1 MSNTISKKRTDER
14 GRILNTGESQIKK
27 KTDRNYRRYTYKY
40 KGADGKPKFAYSW
53 RLTDTDPLPK
63 GKRPC
68 KSLRELEKEIN
79 RDLMHGIDSTGA
91 KMTVCE
97 LYKEHIETKRAN
109 VRESTKKGRN
119 QLMKVLQDD
128 RLGNIQIGKVTQK
141 EANEWVKRMS
151 EKGFAYQ
158 TINNY
163 QRSLIAIF
171 YTAIERDYVRKN
183 PFIFKTSDVIE
194 NDTEEKIALT
204 DKQVEILLQFLQTDC
219 TYQKHYNAVTVLLN
233 TGLRISELCGLT
245 FKDIDFETGRIN
257 VDHQLIFDKGEYRVE
272 KPKTDSGVRKISMTE
287 SVRKALKDII
297 QNRENVQPVTI
308 DGYTDFVFLNKKG
321 LPMYGS
327 AYSTDFGKMVKKYNK
342 HHKEQLPK
350 ISPHTLRHTFCTNM
364 ANKNVQSH
372 HLQYLLGHKNPI
384 TTSKYYTHSSE
395 ESANAALE
403 SVMM

>member
-1 MSNTISKKRTDER
+1 MRKPREDLR
-14 GRILNTGESQIKK
+14 GRILKTGESQIKK
-27 KTDRNYRRYTYKY
+27 EDDRNYRRYTYKY

-97 LYKEHIETKRAN
+97 LYKEHNETQKAN
-109 VRESTKKGRN
+109 VRESTQKGRN

-128 RLGNIQIGKVTQK
+128 KLGNMQIGKVTSK
-141 EANEWVKRMS
+141 DATEWVKRMK

-163 QRSLIAIF
+163 KRSLIAIF

-183 PFIFKTSDVIE
+183 PFVFKTSDIIE

-204 DKQVEILLQFLQTDC
+204 DKQVELLLQFLQTDC
-219 TYQKHYNAVTVLLN
+219 TYNRHYNTVVILLN

-245 FKDIDFETGRIN
+245 VKDIDFENKHIN
-257 VDHQLIFDKGEYRVE
+257 VNHQLIFDSGEYRTE
-272 KPKTDSGVRKISMTE
+272 KPKTDSGIRRIPMNE
-287 SVRKALKDII
+287 SVTKALKA
-297 QNRENVQPVTI
+297 EN
-308 DGYTDFVFLNKKG
+308 
-321 LPMYGS
+321 
-327 AYSTDFGKMVKKYNK
+327 
-342 HHKEQLPK
+342 
-350 ISPHTLRHTFCTNM
+350 
-364 ANKNVQSH
+364 
-372 HLQYLLGHKNPI
+372 
-384 TTSKYYTHSSE
+384 
-395 ESANAALE
+395 
-403 SVMM
+403 